1 VESIDNCNPNN
12 LDWANETLLSV
23 IDAANSGVPTAIKEL
38 QKREK
43 ELGLPI
49 IDTVSGKASGP
60 SAIIEWIED

>member
-1 VESIDNCNPNN
+1 VESIDNCNPDN

-60 SAIIEWIED
+60 SAIIEWIEE

>member
-1 VESIDNCNPNN
+1 MESIDNCNPDN

-60 SAIIEWIED
+60 SAIIEWIEE